1 MLRYEEVRQ
10 YLKQNQYTW
19 LVTGA
24 VAKLRLVQTEIEFI
38 SNLWL
43 KLSILITVWNLPEI
57 KITL

>member
-19 LVTGA
+19 LVTGTA
-24 VAKLRLVQTEIEFI
+24 AKLRLVQTEIEFI

-43 KLSILITVWNLPEI
+43 KLSELDNE
-57 KITL
+57 

>member
-10 YLKQNQYTW
+10 YLKQNQYAW

-24 VAKLRLVQTEIEFI
+24 AAKLHLVQTEIEFI